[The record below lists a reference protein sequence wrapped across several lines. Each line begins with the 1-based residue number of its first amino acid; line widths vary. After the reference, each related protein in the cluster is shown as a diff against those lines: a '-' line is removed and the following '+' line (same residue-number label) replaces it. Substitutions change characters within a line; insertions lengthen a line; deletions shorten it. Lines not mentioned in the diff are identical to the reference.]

1 MAHLITQ
8 ASPWL
13 LSLCVWVGLAY
24 AGILYFLGNS
34 KESWSFQFKLLLS
47 SLRFI
52 VVALLVLLLFQPLI
66 ETSETRVEKP
76 VVVLALDNSQSMV
89 STKDSNEV
97 RTNFLNSWKAL
108 TEKLGA
114 DYEVVPLLFG
124 DNVSNGNDATF
135 SDQITHFGKLQRSI
149 DARFSGRN
157 LAALV
162 FASDGLYNKGPHPVS
177 ILKQLNIPVFTVG
190 VGDTT
195 LHRDLLISNVSA
207 NKIAYLGNDFPI
219 RLNIEGRKALGKST
233 VVTVSKNGVQLTSQ
247 SISFSSEREFKNIE
261 FSLPANQVGIHAYTV
276 TIQAIDNEDNIRNNS
291 EQVYIEVIDNR
302 QKVLILA
309 NSPHPDITAIAEALR
324 LQENYEV
331 TVQTVDLFTDN
342 VNKFDMLIG
351 YQIPALGGRGN
362 NVIQEA
368 FKSKIPCW
376 FVLGAQTDFNAF
388 NALASGFSLNGYQS
402 KLSDINASLNP
413 SFSFFTLSN
422 EFAQALPLLPPL
434 AVPFGN
440 YSVAPEVQALLTQRI
455 GKIATDVPLLGFGG
469 TPEHRV
475 AVLCGEGIWRW
486 KIALYQM
493 EETHDVFNHFIQQ
506 AAQFMGVKENKEKF
520 RIQHKKNFAE
530 NEMVYFNA
538 ELYDESFMPVLDQQV
553 TLELKYPDN
562 SSQSLQF
569 SPSSTGYQ
577 LNAGLLPPGAYSYT
591 AKAFNGTTEFTKS
604 GGFTVNN
611 ISVETARTI
620 ADFQLLEQ
628 LSSSTNGKRFNASAL
643 DDLVNEIKNRKEI
656 TSVSFEEKKVRELI
670 DWFPLLVALLSLLS
684 IEWFLR
690 KWNGSY

>member
-24 AGILYFLGNS
+24 ATGLYFFGTS
-34 KESWSFQFKLLLS
+34 KESWSTQFKFLLAGM
-47 SLRFI
+47 RFL
-52 VVALLVLLLFQPLI
+52 VVLLLVLLLFQPLL
-66 ETSETRVEKP
+66 ETLETRVEKP

-89 STKDSNEV
+89 STKDSNYV
-97 RTNFLNSWKAL
+97 RTDFLNNWKTL
-108 TEKLGA
+108 GEKLGP

-124 DNVSNGNDATF
+124 DDVSNGDSATF

-162 FASDGLYNKGPHPVS
+162 IASDGLYNKGPHPVS
-177 ILKQLNIPVFTVG
+177 SLKQLNIPVFTVG

-207 NKIAYLGNDFPI
+207 NKIAYLGNNFPI
-219 RLNIEGRKALGKST
+219 RLNIEGRKARGTST
-233 VVTVSKNGVQLTSQ
+233 VVTVSKNGVQLASQ
-247 SISFSSEREFKNIE
+247 NISFTAEREFKNIE
-261 FSLPANQVGIHAYTV
+261 FSLPADQVGIHAYTL
-276 TIQAIDNEDNIRNNS
+276 TIQPINNEDNTRNNS

-302 QKVLILA
+302 QNVLILA

-331 TVQTVDLFTDN
+331 TVQTVDQFTEN
-342 VNKFDMLIG
+342 VNKFDMLIA
-351 YQIPALGGRGN
+351 YQIPSLGGREN
-362 NVIQEA
+362 NVVQEA

-376 FVLGAQTDFNAF
+376 FILGAQNDFNAF
-388 NALASGFSLNGYQS
+388 NAFGTGFSLNGYQS

-413 SFSFFTLSN
+413 SFSYFSLSN

-440 YSVAPEVQALLTQRI
+440 YAVAPEVQALLTQRI

-469 TPEHRV
+469 TPEHRI

-486 KIALYQM
+486 KVGLFQM
-493 EETHDVFNHFIQQ
+493 EENHDVFNQFITQT
-506 AAQFMGVKENKEKF
+506 AQFIGVKENKEKF

-530 NEMVYFNA
+530 NELVYFNA
-538 ELYDESFMPVLDQQV
+538 ELYDESYMPVLNQQV
-553 TLELKYPDN
+553 NMELKFPDN
-562 SSQSLQF
+562 SVQSFQF
-569 SPSSTGYQ
+569 SPSNTGYQ
-577 LNAGLLPPGAYSYT
+577 LNAGMLPPGAYSYT
-591 AKAFNGTTEFTKS
+591 AKAFNGTTEFAKS

-628 LSSSTNGKRFNASAL
+628 LSSSTKGKRFNATAL
-643 DDLVNEIKNRKEI
+643 DDLVNEIRNRKEI

-670 DWFPLLVALLSLLS
+670 DWAPLLVALLSLLS

>member
-24 AGILYFLGNS
+24 AGILYFIGNS
-34 KESWSFQFKLLLS
+34 KESWSFQFKILLS

-76 VVVLALDNSQSMV
+76 VVVLSMV

-97 RTNFLNSWKAL
+97 RTNFLNNWKAL

-157 LAALV
+157 LTALV
-162 FASDGLYNKGPHPVS
+162 IASDGLYNKGPHPVS

-233 VVTVSKNGVQLTSQ
+233 VVTVSKNGVQLASQ

-261 FSLPANQVGIHAYTV
+261 FSLPANQVGIHAYTA

-302 QKVLILA
+302 QKVLILE
-309 NSPHPDITAIAEALR
+309 NSPHPDITAIAEALL

-413 SFSFFTLSN
+413 SFSFFSLSN

-440 YSVAPEVQALLTQRI
+440 YSAAPEVQALLTQRI

-475 AVLCGEGIWRW
+475 AVLSGEGIWRW
-486 KIALYQM
+486 KMALYQM

-506 AAQFMGVKENKEKF
+506 AAQFMGVKENKEK
-520 RIQHKKNFAE
+520 
-530 NEMVYFNA
+530 
-538 ELYDESFMPVLDQQV
+538 
-553 TLELKYPDN
+553 
-562 SSQSLQF
+562 
-569 SPSSTGYQ
+569 

-670 DWFPLLVALLSLLS
+670 DWFPLLVALLSLLG